1 MNDLAS
7 REITSMKTEMAK
19 ETIRTNADIQSLLR
33 LSARIGHDP
42 LLVHASSGNTSLKL
56 NGTLWIKAS
65 GKWLANAEQEEI
77 LVPVGLAECQECLED
92 GRPLPVN
99 KGGSCASSLR
109 PSIETFMHAV
119 LPQRYVIHVH
129 CVHTLAWAVR
139 ADAHIQLAERLSG
152 LPWQWIPYVASGLPL
167 ARTIQLAS
175 LKRPSTGIFVLGNH
189 GLVVCGDDCD
199 SVDSLLGD
207 VRRRLACHPRAVPTP
222 KLSVLERIQ
231 RFSHWRLPDSET
243 LHTFGTDAVSHRIIK
258 RGILYPCQAI
268 FLRPTPALFTIHQGL
283 SEVTSQVHT
292 LDASSPFIAI
302 EGRGVLIN
310 QKITAAEY
318 AVLSGLAEVVRRIES
333 GAPLEYLKDHEV
345 SGLLSADGHHYRMSA
360 ERNGGNADANS
371 VNFARF
377 NSLPSPP

>member
-1 MNDLAS
+1 MNNLACAL
-7 REITSMKTEMAK
+7 AK

-77 LVPVGLAECQECLED
+77 LVPVGLAECQECLAD
-92 GRPLPVN
+92 GRPLPAH
-99 KGGSCASSLR
+99 KGSSWASCLR

-139 ADAHIQLAERLSG
+139 ADAHIQLTERLAG

-175 LKRPSTGIFVLGNH
+175 LERPNTDIFVLGNH

-199 SVDSLLGD
+199 SVDSLLAE
-207 VRRRLACHPRAVPTP
+207 VRGRLACHPRAVPTP
-222 KLSVLERIQ
+222 KLSLLERIQ

-243 LHTFGTDAVSHRIIK
+243 LHTFGTDVVSRRIIK

-268 FLRPTPALFTIHQGL
+268 FLRPAPPLLTIHHEL
-283 SEVTSQVHT
+283 PDVTSQIRT
-292 LDASSPFIAI
+292 LDASSPFIVI
-302 EGRGVLIN
+302 KGSGVLIN

-318 AVLSGLAEVVRRIES
+318 AVLNGLAEVVRRIET

-371 VNFARF
+371 VDFVRYD
-377 NSLPSPP
+377 SLPSPP

>member
-1 MNDLAS
+1 MNNLAS
-7 REITSMKTEMAK
+7 REINSMKTEMAK
-19 ETIRTNADIQSLLR
+19 ETIRTNADIRSLLR
-33 LSARIGHDP
+33 LSARIGSDP

-77 LVPVGLAECQECLED
+77 LVPVNLADCQDCLED
-92 GRPLPVN
+92 GRPLPACR
-99 KGGSCASSLR
+99 GSSRASCLR

-119 LPQRYVIHVH
+119 LPQRYVVHVH

-139 ADAHIQLAERLSG
+139 ADAHLQLAERLSG
-152 LPWQWIPYVASGLPL
+152 LQWQWIPYVASGLPL
-167 ARTIQLAS
+167 ARAIQLAS
-175 LKRPSTGIFVLGNH
+175 SKRPNADIFVLGNH

-199 SVDSLLGD
+199 SVDSLLAD
-207 VRRRLACHPRAVPTP
+207 VRRRLACQPRAVPTP
-222 KLSVLERIQ
+222 KLRFLERIQ

-243 LHTFGTDAVSHRIIK
+243 LHTFGTDVVSHRITK

-268 FLRPTPALFTIHQGL
+268 FLRPTPPLLTIHHGL
-283 SEVTSQVHT
+283 SDVTSQIHK
-292 LDASSPFIAI
+292 LDASSPFIVL

-318 AVLSGLAEVVRRIES
+318 AVLKGLAEVVRRIET

-345 SGLLSADGHHYRMSA
+345 SDLLSTDGHHYRMSA
-360 ERNGGNADANS
+360 ERNGGNALQI
-371 VNFARF
+371 V
-377 NSLPSPP
+377 